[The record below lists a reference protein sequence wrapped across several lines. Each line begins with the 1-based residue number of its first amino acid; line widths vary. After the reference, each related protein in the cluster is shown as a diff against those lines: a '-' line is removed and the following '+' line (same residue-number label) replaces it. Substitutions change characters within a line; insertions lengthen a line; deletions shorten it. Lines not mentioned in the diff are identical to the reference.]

1 MLKNYFKIAIAVLK
15 RRKFFTFI
23 SLFGISITLAILMVT
38 TSFIDHMTGARYPEY
53 KRDRSLYVH
62 SFKSRN
68 SKMGYINASEPSFYF
83 LNNYVTKLKTP
94 EMVAICSNATTSNA
108 YVNNKKLKLAIM
120 FTNRAFWDVMEFEF
134 IEGKPYT
141 QQQISNGEFVAV
153 INKNTRD
160 AYFGE
165 GSTALGK
172 YIESDNI
179 QYRVIGVVK
188 TVPVTRMFSSSDL
201 YVPYTL
207 PKSGAETKGYM
218 GNYMCVLLA
227 KNKSDLPKIK
237 EEYNQMMARLP
248 LTNPKEWDIQESF
261 ADSYVASFIRR
272 SSGPGS
278 KFGTIYFIIGA
289 ITFIFMLLPTINLVN
304 INITRIMERSSEIGV
319 RKAFGASSGTL
330 VLQFIVENMILT
342 IFGGLLGLLFAE
354 IIITIINQS
363 GIIPNAELSM
373 NLGVLTISLTLCLF
387 FGLLSG
393 VYPAWRMSRLQIV
406 SSLKAS

>member
-38 TSFIDHMTGARYPEY
+38 TSFVDHMTGARYPEF
-53 KRDRSLYVH
+53 KRERSLYVH
-62 SFKSRN
+62 SFKSS
-68 SKMGYINASEPSFYF
+68 SKKGYINGGEPSFYF
-83 LNNYVTKLKTP
+83 LNNYVLKLKTP
-94 EMVAICSNATTSNA
+94 EMVAICSSPASSNA
-108 YVNNKKLKLAIM
+108 YVNNKKLKLDIM

-141 QQQISNGEFVAV
+141 QQQILNGEFVSV
-153 INKNTRD
+153 INEDTRD
-160 AYFGE
+160 AYFGQ
-165 GSTALGK
+165 GVKAVGK

-188 TVPVTRMFSSSDL
+188 TVPITRMFSSSDL

-207 PKSGAETKGYM
+207 PKSGIETKGYM

-227 KNKSDLPKIK
+227 KQKSDLTKIK
-237 EEYNQMMARLP
+237 EEYNQMMAKLP
-248 LTNPKEWDIQESF
+248 LADPKEWDTQESY
-261 ADSYVASFIRR
+261 ADSYVGSFIRR

-278 KFGTIYFIIGA
+278 KLGTIYFVIGA
-289 ITFIFMLLPTINLVN
+289 IVFVFMLLPTINLVN

-330 VLQFIVENMILT
+330 VVQFIVENMILT
-342 IFGGLLGLLFAE
+342 FLGGLLGLVFAA
-354 IIITIINQS
+354 IVITIINTS
-363 GIIPNAELSM
+363 GWIPNADLSL
-373 NLGVLTISLTLCLF
+373 NFGVLTISFLLCVLF
-387 FGLLSG
+387 GFISG
-393 VYPAWRMSRLQIV
+393 VYPALRMSRLQIV
-406 SSLKAS
+406 SALKA